1 MRIVEFEGNPQP
13 LRFLFGAVLA
23 ALALLRPGA
32 MAAATITVTS
42 AADNTTVDG
51 AVTLREAM
59 TSINNAADLN
69 ADVTANR
76 TGTYGTSD
84 TINFNISGTGVKT
97 IALASSLPP
106 VTKPVTING
115 YTQGVASANTLAVG
129 DNAVLLIEID
139 GTNGSSPTLALT
151 TGSSGSTVTGLV
163 INRFPGEAILIQNG
177 SGGDTIS
184 GNFIGTNPAGTVSS
198 GASTAVDINFSAG
211 NANVVGG

>member
-59 TSINNAADLN
+59 TSINNGADLN

-84 TINFNISGTGVKT
+84 TINFNIPGAGVRTITPTTLLPSIIKT
-97 IALASSLPP
+97 MLIDGYSQPGAS
-106 VTKPVTING
+106 V
-115 YTQGVASANTLAVG
+115 NTLAVG
-129 DNAVLLIEID
+129 N
-139 GTNGSSPTLALT
+139 N
-151 TGSSGSTVTGLV
+151 
-163 INRFPGEAILIQNG
+163 
-177 SGGDTIS
+177 
-184 GNFIGTNPAGTVSS
+184 
-198 GASTAVDINFSAG
+198 
-211 NANVVGG
+211 